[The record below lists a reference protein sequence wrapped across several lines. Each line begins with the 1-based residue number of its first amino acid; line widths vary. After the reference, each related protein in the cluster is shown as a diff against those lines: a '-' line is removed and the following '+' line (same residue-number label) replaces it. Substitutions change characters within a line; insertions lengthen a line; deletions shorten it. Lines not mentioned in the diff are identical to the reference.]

1 MEGMG
6 SATPADDV
14 IADYIESN
22 SGDRFAEST
31 RYVRSYPEQLPILRD
46 RLPEI
51 LTPVQIITGR
61 RDPLV
66 PVGNAE
72 YLHELLPNSKLAV
85 LDTGQFVWEEAA
97 EQYASLIIEWVTGG
111 YLTQPIKPD
120 TAADGVR
127 TGG

>member
-1 MEGMG
+1 MG

-31 RYVRSYPEQLPILRD
+31 RYVRSYPQQLPILRD

-51 LTPVQIITGR
+51 LTPVQIITGK

-72 YLHELLPNSKLAV
+72 YLHERLSNSRLDI
-85 LDTGQFVWEEAA
+85 LDTGHFVWEEAA
-97 EQYASLIIEWVTGG
+97 EQYASLIADWVSGG
-111 YLTQPIKPD
+111 YLVGPLGPAV
-120 TAADGVR
+120 AADGTR
-127 TGG
+127 TAS